1 MRNMTGRNGR
11 GTAVSKIQTYERVAQ
26 KVGIPKKV
34 SDDKEYRRT
43 LGIIRELMDRG
54 ESISDAEAD
63 LLETWAQLVSKY
75 EEDMSPAG
83 DVCPVE
89 MIQFLMEQKGLK
101 NVDLIPAIFSSPSNA
116 SDVLNGKKAISKS
129 VGIKLARYFGLPIEY
144 FLTVEASQPPQR
156 PMPFK

>member
-1 MRNMTGRNGR
+1 MEG
-11 GTAVSKIQTYERVAQ
+11 GTAVSKIQAYERVAQ

-34 SDDKEYRRT
+34 SDDKEYRRA

-54 ESISDAEAD
+54 ESISAAEAD
-63 LLETWAQLVSKY
+63 LLETWAQLVGKY

-83 DVCPVE
+83 DVGPVE

-101 NVDLIPAIFSSPSNA
+101 NVDLIPAIFTSPSNA

-129 VGIKLARYFGLPIEY
+129 VGIKLAKYFGLPIEY
-144 FLTVEASQPPQR
+144 FLTVEVGEI
-156 PMPFK
+156 